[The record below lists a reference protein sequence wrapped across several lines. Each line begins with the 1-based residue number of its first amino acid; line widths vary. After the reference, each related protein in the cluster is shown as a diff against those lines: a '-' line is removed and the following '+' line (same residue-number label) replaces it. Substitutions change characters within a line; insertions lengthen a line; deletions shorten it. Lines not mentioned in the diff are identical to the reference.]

1 VEQKVEHG
9 AGDQGG
15 LVRRIERRSID
26 YVPEDERHG
35 KVWHQGPFWFLGNF
49 QFFTIT
55 IGFIGPG
62 IGLSMGWTILAGT
75 LGILF
80 GTLFMAFHAI
90 QGAQLGLPQMVQSRA
105 QFGYRGVVLPLFATF
120 FTYVAFNVVDSVLI
134 ASGLNGLFGWARIL
148 VIGVISLI
156 ACLIAI
162 YGYDWVHLVFRSL
175 FWISLPFYTILT
187 IAVLLGHAGGDGS
200 TPGGFSLVAFMAQFT
215 ASASYNITY
224 APYVSDYSR
233 YLPRFTRPR
242 AIIAAVFFGASGSAI
257 WLIALGA
264 WLATR
269 LGATDALVSLRDAG
283 DNVFGGLGT
292 ILAFASVAI
301 LVATMGMNAYGGMLT
316 TVTAIDAFRKV
327 TPTRRIRVVTIIALT
342 ILWTVVSLSISASAV
357 DVLFTTLIMMLYLL
371 APWTAVNLVDYFF
384 IRRGRYAI
392 TELFVVDGLYD
403 TWGWRGISAFILGF
417 VASVPFWVLPG
428 VWTAP
433 VGNALQGVDV
443 AWLVGLVVSGASYFF
458 LSRSLDLG
466 AESRKVRAS
475 EQALEGDPTG
485 VPSV

>member
-1 VEQKVEHG
+1 
-9 AGDQGG
+9 
-15 LVRRIERRSID
+15 
-26 YVPEDERHG
+26 
-35 KVWHQGPFWFLGNF
+35 
-49 QFFTIT
+49 
-55 IGFIGPG
+55 
-62 IGLSMGWTILAGT
+62 
-75 LGILF
+75 
-80 GTLFMAFHAI
+80 
-90 QGAQLGLPQMVQSRA
+90 
-105 QFGYRGVVLPLFATF
+105 
-120 FTYVAFNVVDSVLI
+120 
-134 ASGLNGLFGWARIL
+134 
-148 VIGVISLI
+148 
-156 ACLIAI
+156 
-162 YGYDWVHLVFRSL
+162 
-175 FWISLPFYTILT
+175 LT
-187 IAVLLGHAGGDGS
+187 IAVLLGHASGNAA

-233 YLPRFTRPR
+233 YLPRRTRPR

-316 TVTAIDAFRKV
+316 AVTAIDAFRKV
-327 TPTRRIRVVTIIALT
+327 TPTRRIRIVTIIALT
-342 ILWTVVSLSISASAV
+342 VLWVAISLSISAGAV

-384 IRRGRYAI
+384 VRRGRYAI
-392 TELFVVDGLYD
+392 TELFVVDGLYE
-403 TWGWRGISAFILGF
+403 TWGWRGISAFLLGF

-428 VWTAP
+428 IWTAP
-433 VGNALQGVDV
+433 IGNALQSVDV
-443 AWLVGLVVSGASYFF
+443 AWLVGLVVSGASYFL
-458 LSRSLDLG
+458 LSRSLDLA

-475 EQALEGDPTG
+475 EQVLEGDPSG
-485 VPSV
+485 APSV

>member
-1 VEQKVEHG
+1 MEQKVERG
-9 AGDQGG
+9 VEEQGG
-15 LVRRIERRSID
+15 LRRGIERRSID

-55 IGFIGPG
+55 IGFIGPSL
-62 IGLSMGWTILAGT
+62 GLSMGWTILAGT

-90 QGAQLGLPQMVQSRA
+90 QGAQLGLPQMIQSRA

-134 ASGLNGLFGWARIL
+134 ASGLNGLFGWSRTL
-148 VIGVISLI
+148 VIVVISLI
-156 ACLIAI
+156 ACLVAI
-162 YGYDWVHLVFRSL
+162 YGYDWVHLVFRTL

-187 IAVLLGHAGGDGS
+187 IAVLLGYAGGNAS
-200 TPGGFSLVAFMAQFT
+200 TPGGFILVAFMAQFT

-233 YLPRFTRPR
+233 YLPRDTRPR
-242 AIIAAVFFGASGSAI
+242 AIIASVFFGASGSAI

-269 LGATDALVSLRDAG
+269 LGA
-283 DNVFGGLGT
+283 
-292 ILAFASVAI
+292 
-301 LVATMGMNAYGGMLT
+301 
-316 TVTAIDAFRKV
+316 IDAFRKV
-327 TPTRRIRVVTIIALT
+327 TPTRMIRIVTIIALT
-342 ILWTVVSLSISASAV
+342 LLWVAISLSISAGAV

-384 IRRGRYAI
+384 VRRGRYAI

-403 TWGWRGISAFILGF
+403 TWGWRGISAFLLGF

-428 VWTAP
+428 IWTGP

-443 AWLVGLVVSGASYFF
+443 AWLVGLVVSGASYFL
-458 LSRSLDLG
+458 LSRSLDLDVDTR
-466 AESRKVRAS
+466 EVRAS
-475 EQALEGDPTG
+475 EQALEGDPSG

>member
-1 VEQKVEHG
+1 
-9 AGDQGG
+9 
-15 LVRRIERRSID
+15 
-26 YVPEDERHG
+26 
-35 KVWHQGPFWFLGNF
+35 
-49 QFFTIT
+49 
-55 IGFIGPG
+55 
-62 IGLSMGWTILAGT
+62 
-75 LGILF
+75 
-80 GTLFMAFHAI
+80 
-90 QGAQLGLPQMVQSRA
+90 
-105 QFGYRGVVLPLFATF
+105 
-120 FTYVAFNVVDSVLI
+120 
-134 ASGLNGLFGWARIL
+134 
-148 VIGVISLI
+148 
-156 ACLIAI
+156 
-162 YGYDWVHLVFRSL
+162 
-175 FWISLPFYTILT
+175 
-187 IAVLLGHAGGDGS
+187 
-200 TPGGFSLVAFMAQFT
+200 MAQFT

-242 AIIAAVFFGASGSAI
+242 AIIASVFFGASGSAI

-384 IRRGRYAI
+384 VRRGRYAI

-403 TWGWRGISAFILGF
+403 TWGWRGISAFLLGF

-428 VWTAP
+428 IWTAP
-433 VGNALQGVDV
+433 VGNALQGVDA
-443 AWLVGLVVSGASYFF
+443 AWLVGLVISGASYFF

>member
-9 AGDQGG
+9 LEEQGG
-15 LVRRIERRSID
+15 LTRRIERRSID

-55 IGFIGPG
+55 IGFIGPSL
-62 IGLSMGWTILAGT
+62 GLAMGWTILAGT

-90 QGAQLGLPQMVQSRA
+90 QGAQLGLPQMIQSRA
-105 QFGYRGVVLPLFATF
+105 QFGYRAVVLPLFATF
-120 FTYVAFNVVDSVLI
+120 FTYIAFNVVDSVLI
-134 ASGLNGLFGWARIL
+134 ASGLGGIFGWPRIP
-148 VIGVISLI
+148 VIVAISII
-156 ACLIAI
+156 AALIAI
-162 YGYDWVHLVFRSL
+162 YGHDWVHLVFRSL
-175 FWISLPFYTILT
+175 FWISLPVYTILT
-187 IAVLLGHAGGDGS
+187 IAVLLGVAGGKVTD
-200 TPGGFSLVAFMAQFT
+200 PGGFSLIAFMAQFS

-233 YLPRFTRPR
+233 YLPRDTRPR
-242 AIIAAVFFGASGSAI
+242 AIIASVFFGASGSAI

-292 ILAFASVAI
+292 ILAFTSVAI

-316 TVTAIDAFRKV
+316 TVTAIDAFRKI
-327 TPTRRIRVVTIIALT
+327 TPTRMIRIVTIIALT
-342 ILWTVVSLSISASAV
+342 ILWTAVSLSINAGAV

-384 IRRGRYAI
+384 VRRGKYAI

-403 TWGWRGISAFILGF
+403 TWGWRGISAFLLGF
-417 VASVPFWVLPG
+417 VASIPFWVLPG
-428 VWTAP
+428 IWTAP

-443 AWLVGLVVSGASYFF
+443 AWLVGLLVSGAIYFL
-458 LSRSLDLG
+458 LSRSLDIG
-466 AESRKVRAS
+466 AEIRKVRAS
-475 EQALEGDPTG
+475 EQALEGDPSG